1 MYSYLWLQ
9 QESIKNKITF
19 NKVPGTDNPADMN
32 TKGLKA
38 ELINKYVKEL
48 DMEHREGR
56 AELSPD
62 LNKIINKSNRE
73 DLIP

>member
-1 MYSYLWLQ
+1 
-9 QESIKNKITF
+9 
-19 NKVPGTDNPADMN
+19 MN